1 MARIRS
7 TARLIGEGGE
17 IEASDTT
24 LISEVMR
31 ISRLVVQEG
40 EGSFLEKLVL
50 MPKLIVMMKKMMVY

>member
-50 MPKLIVMMKKMMVY
+50 MPKLIVMMKKTMVY